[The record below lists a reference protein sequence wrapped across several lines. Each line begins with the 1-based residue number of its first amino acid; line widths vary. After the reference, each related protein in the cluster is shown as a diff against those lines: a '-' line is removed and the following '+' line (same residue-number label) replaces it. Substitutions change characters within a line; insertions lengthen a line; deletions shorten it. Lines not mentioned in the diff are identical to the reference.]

1 MDGLLG
7 LGAFGVFVFCVL
19 LFVLTIVLPFS
30 AYAAQKWAW
39 RTYKET
45 KEINEKLNKI
55 LSVAQK
61 MSE

>member
-1 MDGLLG
+1 
-7 LGAFGVFVFCVL
+7 L

>member
-1 MDGLLG
+1 MDGLFS
-7 LGAFGVFVFCVL
+7 LGAFGIFIFCVL

-30 AYAAQKWAW
+30 VYAAQKWAW

-45 KEINEKLNKI
+45 KKINEKLNKI

>member
-1 MDGLLG
+1 MDGLFS
-7 LGAFGVFVFCVL
+7 LGAFWVFIFCVL

-30 AYAAQKWAW
+30 VYAAQKWAW

-45 KEINEKLNKI
+45 KKINEKLNKI
-55 LSVAQK
+55 LSIAQK